1 MTDVVIREAR
11 HRHRGPAGRL
21 LLRVCQAFA
30 IGASVLLVLMAAMS
44 LASIGGR
51 ALLGK
56 PILGDYELVQVM
68 SAAAVAMALPY
79 CQLVRGH
86 VIVDFFTTRAP
97 ARVNRA
103 LDLAA
108 MLLLAGIALVVG
120 WRVARGMVDL
130 HRTGDASMLIGF
142 PTWIAYVPMA
152 LSFLLLG
159 CAALYTAFE
168 EIRAEAAP

>member
-1 MTDVVIREAR
+1 MGKSALFN
-11 HRHRGPAGRL
+11 RL
-21 LLRVCQAFA
+21 VGEKL
-30 IGASVLLVLMAAMS
+30 
-44 LASIGGR
+44 SIVTPVP
-51 ALLGK
+51 L
-56 PILGDYELVQVM
+56 
-68 SAAAVAMALPY
+68 
-79 CQLVRGH
+79 
-86 VIVDFFTTRAP
+86 TTRAP

-142 PTWIAYVPMA
+142 PTWSAYVPIA
-152 LSFLLLG
+152 LSFLLRG

-168 EIRAEAAP
+168 EIRAETAP